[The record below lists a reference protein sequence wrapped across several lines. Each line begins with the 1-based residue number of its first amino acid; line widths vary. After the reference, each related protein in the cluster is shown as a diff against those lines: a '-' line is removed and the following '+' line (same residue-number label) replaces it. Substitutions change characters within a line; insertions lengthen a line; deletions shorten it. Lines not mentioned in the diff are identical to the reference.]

1 TWRTSN
7 GTTWTQMSAEAPW
20 GSKLTGKG
28 KCRILMMVGQLNG
41 VLYVMGGQ
49 VDIND
54 PATALD
60 DVWQSINGGVTWTP
74 LPRAK
79 WAKRGMV
86 YDLVTFNGFLWLI
99 GGGTYSNAQGG
110 RTFYNDVWK
119 FDGTT
124 WTEVLANGH
133 SQWPAREYH
142 NVKSFD
148 GKLWISG
155 GYNYAGV

>member
-1 TWRTSN
+1 
-7 GTTWTQMSAEAPW
+7 
-20 GSKLTGKG
+20 
-28 KCRILMMVGQLNG
+28 
-41 VLYVMGGQ
+41 
-49 VDIND
+49 
-54 PATALD
+54 
-60 DVWQSINGGVTWTP
+60 
-74 LPRAK
+74 
-79 WAKRGMV
+79 
-86 YDLVTFNGFLWLI
+86 
-99 GGGTYSNAQGG
+99 QGG

-155 GYNYAGV
+155 GYNYAGVNGNHNDVYYSADGVSWTKFGVTAPWNPEHAAGLAETPRGLVHCSGNALDRFVYRLELHR